1 MTFRHAPTIGGELVM
16 ALLIFTTY
24 SGAQNLSPVLTPIYG
39 FTGTLDGE
47 LPYGGLAIGSGG
59 VLYGTTNYGGT
70 YGLGCVFSLTPPTST
85 DGSWDETVLHSFQG
99 AGDGGYPAA
108 TLAIGRDGT
117 LYGTTAGDEPS
128 NAGTVFSLTPPSSVG
143 GAWTENVL
151 YAFEGTYGVV
161 GPAGVAIGR
170 NGVLYGAT
178 GGGGGGVC
186 SQGCGTV
193 FSLTPS
199 GSPGGTWRETVL
211 YAFTGGADGSLPA
224 GIVIGD
230 GDILFGTTAE
240 GGTYTRGTVFSVTPP
255 ASPGTAWTET
265 VLHSFYGLDGNSPEW
280 PVVIGAG
287 GVLYSSTS
295 GGGAFGGGTVFS
307 LAPPAFPGGAWT
319 ASVLH
324 NFQQGD
330 HYPVPGPVTFGRD
343 GVLYGTTQSGGEA
356 RHGTIF
362 ALRPPTSPGGP
373 WTYVPLYVFGQSGG
387 ALPMGGLAAGS
398 GGLLYGTTSLYY
410 GTPSYTGTVFTLTP

>member
-151 YAFEGTYGVV
+151 YAFEGT
-161 GPAGVAIGR
+161 
-170 NGVLYGAT
+170 
-178 GGGGGGVC
+178 
-186 SQGCGTV
+186 
-193 FSLTPS
+193 
-199 GSPGGTWRETVL
+199 
-211 YAFTGGADGSLPA
+211 
-224 GIVIGD
+224 
-230 GDILFGTTAE
+230 
-240 GGTYTRGTVFSVTPP
+240 
-255 ASPGTAWTET
+255 
-265 VLHSFYGLDGNSPEW
+265 
-280 PVVIGAG
+280 
-287 GVLYSSTS
+287 
-295 GGGAFGGGTVFS
+295 
-307 LAPPAFPGGAWT
+307 
-319 ASVLH
+319 
-324 NFQQGD
+324 
-330 HYPVPGPVTFGRD
+330 
-343 GVLYGTTQSGGEA
+343 
-356 RHGTIF
+356 
-362 ALRPPTSPGGP
+362 
-373 WTYVPLYVFGQSGG
+373 
-387 ALPMGGLAAGS
+387 
-398 GGLLYGTTSLYY
+398 
-410 GTPSYTGTVFTLTP
+410 